1 IEPQVFRFDLV
12 VATMAPLLVLP
23 LARSGRVISRTE
35 GGLLFGAFVLYTV
48 ALYAGWPQ
56 SLLGG

>member
-1 IEPQVFRFDLV
+1 
-12 VATMAPLLVLP
+12 MAPLLVLP

-56 SLLGG
+56 RLLGG